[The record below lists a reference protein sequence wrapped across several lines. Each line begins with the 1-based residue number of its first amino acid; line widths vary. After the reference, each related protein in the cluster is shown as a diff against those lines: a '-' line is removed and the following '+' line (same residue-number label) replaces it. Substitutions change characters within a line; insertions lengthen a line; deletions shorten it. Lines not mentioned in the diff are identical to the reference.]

1 MIREFSIKLKPSNNK
16 ARNAFIFCISLA
28 FIGLFSSS
36 LLTRYNGVVGL
47 FSVAFLVAA
56 LQIYTKYMTSNYY
69 IDIIFDSDG
78 VPILVVRQITGKR
91 STTLC
96 RIGLSEIESID
107 REDRNDRRDH
117 KTPDEYR
124 KYVYCPSLDP
134 EICYRI
140 TVINSYEK
148 AEILTE
154 LTDEMAD
161 TLRTY
166 VDQAKNSAI

>member
-16 ARNAFIFCISLA
+16 ARTAFIFCISLA
-28 FIGLFSSS
+28 FIGLFASS

-47 FSVAFLVAA
+47 FAVAFLVAA
-56 LQIYTKYMTSNYY
+56 LQIYTKYMTSTYF

-78 VPILVVRQITGKR
+78 MPLLVVRQITGKR

-96 RIGLSEIESID
+96 RVGLSEIESID
-107 REDRNDRRDH
+107 REDRNARKEH
-117 KTPDEYR
+117 KTPEEYR
-124 KYVYCPSLDP
+124 KYVYCPSIDP
-134 EICYRI
+134 DICYRI
-140 TVINSYEK
+140 TVINPYEK

-166 VDQAKNSAI
+166 VGQERNNTI